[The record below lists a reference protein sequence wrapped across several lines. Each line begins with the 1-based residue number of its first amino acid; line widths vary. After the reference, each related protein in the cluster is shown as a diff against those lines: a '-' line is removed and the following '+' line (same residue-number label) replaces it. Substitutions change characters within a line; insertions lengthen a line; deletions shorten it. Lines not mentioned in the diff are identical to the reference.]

1 MKNRKSKAA
10 NRLGKIPR
18 EANDRTLGEWPEG
31 VKEYGFLGLI
41 AKSKENEYLRPQ
53 RD

>member
-1 MKNRKSKAA
+1 MKNRKSKDA

-31 VKEYGFLGLI
+31 MKEYEFLRLI
-41 AKSKENEYLRPQ
+41 AKSKEKDLRPQ